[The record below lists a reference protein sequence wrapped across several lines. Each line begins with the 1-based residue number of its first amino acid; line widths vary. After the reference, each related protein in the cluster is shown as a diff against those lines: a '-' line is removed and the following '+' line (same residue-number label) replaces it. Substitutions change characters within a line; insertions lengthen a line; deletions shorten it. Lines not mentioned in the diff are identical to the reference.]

1 MHRRYDKQTYWFRLC
16 SRSIIVVILCVFIIR
31 YIITATPTI
40 IMPYAN
46 QPTVAIT
53 EINDESMRMILEDT
67 DLRLVGFSYFNIV
80 SFSVL

>member
-1 MHRRYDKQTYWFRLC
+1 
-16 SRSIIVVILCVFIIR
+16 
-31 YIITATPTI
+31 
-40 IMPYAN
+40 MPYAN